1 MSISAF
7 HVRSHHRVP
16 VQCTVYFSNTEVHG
30 TGTLWNLS
38 LDGCRVDGNMRVP
51 IGAQFELL
59 ILLPGRRVSIV
70 VRSAQ
75 VAWARGQEVGLRFLT
90 VPPDDQRR
98 LQQFVTGRVR
108 ERVL

>member
-7 HVRSHHRVP
+7 RRSHHRVP
-16 VQCTVYFSNTEVHG
+16 VRCTVYFSNTGCMGLVRSGICLSTAAWMG
-30 TGTLWNLS
+30 TCAFRS
-38 LDGCRVDGNMRVP
+38 
-51 IGAQFELL
+51 GAQFRLL
-59 ILLPGRRVSIV
+59 IPIAWRRVSIV

-75 VAWARGQEVGLRFLT
+75 IGMGAGTGVGLRFLT